1 MTNPAKSPPPK
12 KSPPRTGRRFARM
25 PGSNAP
31 PPVALPKAAARAE
44 RPKTA
49 GRTTKVDILVA
60 LLSRA
65 EGATIGQMMEATGW
79 QSHSVRG
86 FLAGT
91 LKKKPGITLSSV
103 RTDVGRTYHVVI
115 NEEEAR

>member
-1 MTNPAKSPPPK
+1 MTNTAKSPPPK
-12 KSPPRTGRRFARM
+12 KSSPRTGRRFARM
-25 PGSNAP
+25 PGGIAP
-31 PPVALPKAAARAE
+31 SPAPVPKAATRPE

-49 GRTTKVDILVA
+49 GRTTKADILVA

-91 LKKKPGITLSSV
+91 LKKKPGITLSSI
-103 RTDVGRTYHVVI
+103 RTDGDRIYRI
-115 NEEEAR
+115 IGNEEAAG